1 MILVDTHA
9 LLWWQAGSRR
19 LSARASREIARA
31 DVVLVS
37 PISCWE
43 TAILAA
49 KGRVALDREVF
60 VWIRDLF
67 DDDQVDVAGLSPQ
80 AAAGAALLPGEGF
93 RGDPADCLLY
103 ATARELA
110 VPLVTKDSAIRE
122 HAAATGGLR
131 TVW

>member
-19 LSARASREIARA
+19 LSARASREIAKA
-31 DVVLVS
+31 DVVLIS

-43 TAILAA
+43 TAVLVS
-49 KGRVALDREVF
+49 KGRVALDRDVF

-67 DDDQVDVAGLSPQ
+67 DDEHVDLAGLSPQ
-80 AAAGAALLPGEGF
+80 AAAGAGFLPTEGF
-93 RGDPADCLLY
+93 RGDPADCLIY
-103 ATARELA
+103 STARELA

-122 HAAATGGLR
+122 HATTAGGIR
-131 TVW
+131 TIW

>member
-43 TAILAA
+43 TAVLVAR
-49 KGRVALDREVF
+49 GRVKLDRDVF
-60 VWIRDLF
+60 AWIRDLF
-67 DDDQVDVAGLSPQ
+67 DDEHVDLAGLSPQ
-80 AAAGAALLPGEGF
+80 AAAGAGLLPGEGF

-103 ATARELA
+103 STARELA

-122 HAAATGGLR
+122 HAMTTRGVR
-131 TVW
+131 IVW